1 MSAEQRR
8 LMFALAVRQHSAEL
22 GELYL
27 RRRDLR
33 RPYAWLE
40 ERIDELNARTV
51 DELIDICRVT
61 EVPREHG
68 E

>member
-8 LMFALAVRQHSAEL
+8 LMMTLAVRQHSAEL

-33 RPYAWLE
+33 RTYSWLDSQ
-40 ERIDELNARTV
+40 IAELNARTV
-51 DELIDICRVT
+51 DELIDVCRMT
-61 EVPREHG
+61 EVSHDG